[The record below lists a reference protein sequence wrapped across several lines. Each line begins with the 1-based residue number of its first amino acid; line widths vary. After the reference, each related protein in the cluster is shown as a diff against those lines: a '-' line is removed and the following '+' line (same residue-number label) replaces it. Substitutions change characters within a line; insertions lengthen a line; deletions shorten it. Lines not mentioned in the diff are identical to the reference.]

1 MTRSADLVAGTA
13 RDVLFGRD
21 VDVPAEL
28 ARRLRETDALASG
41 REDLRVVGGAVWD
54 GAYEQLAAMA
64 TDFLDLDIATVL
76 VNGWRKHRELVGAAA
91 VTSADDSTVVVPLGG
106 RDLRLVRHPRVD
118 AQLGTLTLPAVRFEL
133 AVDVAVLGVA
143 GVVAGGRL
151 VALTGGRCEVT
162 VSLSAA
168 GRLLAD
174 RTRTVDPHL
183 SVPLGAGISLG
194 VPPQRTADAVPTD
207 QPLRSAAAEVGA
219 APPAPS

>member
-1 MTRSADLVAGTA
+1 MTGSADLVADTA

-28 ARRLRETDALASG
+28 ARRLRNIDALASG
-41 REDLRVVGGAVWD
+41 REDLTVVGGGVWD
-54 GAYEQLAAMA
+54 GAYEQLSAMA
-64 TDFLDLDIATVL
+64 TDFLELDIATVL
-76 VNGWRKHRELVGAAA
+76 VSGWRKHQDLVAAA
-91 VTSADDSTVVVPLGG
+91 AATSTDDSTVVVPLGA

-118 AQLGTLTLPAVRFEL
+118 VQLGTLTLPAVRFEL

-151 VALTGGRCEVT
+151 VALTGGRCKVT
-162 VSLSAA
+162 VSLSAG

-174 RTRTVDPHL
+174 GTRTVDPQL
-183 SVPLGAGISLG
+183 AVSLGAGIALA
-194 VPPQRTADAVPTD
+194 VPPQRTTDPVADQLAEPTD
-207 QPLRSAAAEVGA
+207 AEVGA